1 MSLKPHSIFFFQI
14 AFCLGLVFGI
24 SGCDSGGIRLGTVSG
39 HVTKAGKPLQGVSVA
54 FEPANGGRGS
64 EGLTDANG
72 YYELTFADRK
82 GAVLGQHQVTV
93 KIRARF
99 NEGGNV
105 TQPAQKFLTVQ
116 REVQSGSNTFD
127 FDIAETSPK

>member
-1 MSLKPHSIFFFQI
+1 MNVKPRSIFFQI
-14 AFCLGLVFGI
+14 AVCFGLLLGM

-39 HVTKAGKPLQGVSVA
+39 HVTKGGKPQQGINVV

-64 EGLTDANG
+64 EALTDANG
-72 YYELTFADRK
+72 YYELMFADRK

-105 TQPAQKFLTVQ
+105 VQPAQKFVSVE

-127 FDIAETSPK
+127 FDIAENAPK